1 MTHTEQALPLPTR
14 SEHDANPEIAAVP
27 PTTMS
32 DDHYRIDH
40 PTLRMVL
47 SDLRIPRRDPA
58 PGDIVPP
65 FHLPTI
71 DGGRIDNDDL
81 RRDGRPMLLVF
92 GSLTCPVT
100 ESAGDGLRE
109 LHIRYGDRVRFVLV
123 NVREAHPGAAMPQP
137 QSFEEK
143 LSHAAALGAHHRL
156 PFEVGVDDINGT
168 LHRLFGP
175 RPSSAYLIAPS
186 GEILFRAQWSN
197 VTAAIEEAVAAVA
210 SGGVPPRPDV
220 AHTVRAMAAMTG
232 HADTAFAAAGKGAW
246 LDTWK
251 AAPPFAAMIVVS
263 KLFGFLRPSR
273 RGLPAMVTMVGI
285 VAAVAAGI
293 ALIG

>member
-1 MTHTEQALPLPTR
+1 M
-14 SEHDANPEIAAVP
+14 P

-71 DGGRIDNDDL
+71 DGGRIDNHDL

-109 LHIRYGDRVRFVLV
+109 LHIRYGDRV
-123 NVREAHPGAAMPQP
+123 
-137 QSFEEK
+137 
-143 LSHAAALGAHHRL
+143 HRQ
-156 PFEVGVDDINGT
+156 
-168 LHRLFGP
+168 FGP

-210 SGGVPPRPDV
+210 SGGMPPRPDV

-246 LDTWK
+246 LDAWK

-273 RGLPAMVTMVGI
+273 RGVPAMVTMVGI

-293 ALIG
+293 ALIV